1 MRMQPFSVIPL
12 VSPRNRLQV
21 AGLILVRLISVKL
34 LDLLLL
40 FLASTLLV
48 SCSDCD
54 RHIVSED
61 TSPSGDKVAVVT
73 VTTCGAWTNFSTAV
87 NLRDIGAQSSVMD
100 GLVFGAEGK
109 HSVITVWKDG
119 QTLVVYL
126 PTSTA
131 GDSVYPK
138 IAHQNS
144 EVKGIHIEY
153 RQLR

>member
-1 MRMQPFSVIPL
+1 MFP
-12 VSPRNRLQV
+12 
-21 AGLILVRLISVKL
+21 LILVRFIFVKP
-34 LDLLLL
+34 LDLGLL
-40 FLASTLLV
+40 FLVSTFFA

-54 RHIVSED
+54 RQILSED
-61 TSPSGDKVAVVT
+61 TSPSGDMVAMVT
-73 VTTCGAWTNFSTAV
+73 VTNCGAWTDFSTAV
-87 NLRDIGAQSSVMD
+87 NLRSVGAPSSVMD
-100 GLVFGAEGK
+100 GLVFGADGK
-109 HSVITVWKDG
+109 HSVITAWKDG

-131 GDSVYPK
+131 GDSVVCPK